1 MFLDPIKNCVP
12 QRSALLKAVNL
23 EALLYMEN
31 LVIYISLPRLLLV
44 NWPSPSSLV
53 AWFFLRLE
61 VDILALKQINHLLP
75 NFCFTTCIACLVTSR
90 VSFITSSVWAKD
102 RNQLWWGW
110 IRIPKRQHSELKVMP
125 LGLWNGSSPWK
136 GGIISEGFFNVVY
149 VILKRDVLNHYSS
162 TIQPLLRSW
171 GTGI

>member
-1 MFLDPIKNCVP
+1 MTKQVKDKCLEKEAKMDQGRENKTRRDNCWRIWKNASSFHRPIFRIQSWQNDCESIIITNSNFSMFK
-12 QRSALLKAVNL
+12 K
-23 EALLYMEN
+23 
-31 LVIYISLPRLLLV
+31 
-44 NWPSPSSLV
+44 
-53 AWFFLRLE
+53 
-61 VDILALKQINHLLP
+61 NHLLP
-75 NFCFTTCIACLVTSR
+75 KFCFTTCIACLVTSR

-102 RNQLWWGW
+102 KNQLWWGW